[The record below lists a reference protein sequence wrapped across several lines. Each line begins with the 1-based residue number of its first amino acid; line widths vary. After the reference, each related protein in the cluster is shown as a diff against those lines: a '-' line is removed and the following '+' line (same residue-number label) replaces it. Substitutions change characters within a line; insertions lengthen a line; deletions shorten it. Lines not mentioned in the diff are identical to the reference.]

1 MCGICGIVTPDF
13 SATEKTDIV
22 QKMSDVMAHRGP
34 DDHGHIKLK
43 DACLGMRR
51 LSIIDPSPAGHQ
63 PMCNENGSIWIVANG
78 MIYNYKEL
86 REYLVN
92 RGHIFKSLCDIEVII
107 HLYEEYGRECVHKLR
122 GMFAFA
128 IYDEV
133 KRELFIARDRL
144 GIKPLYYSAPSGRFL
159 FASEIKSIVKSGLI
173 KPEPDMEAIDLY
185 LSFGYVPPP
194 WTILKD
200 IHALLPGHCIHVR
213 DAQITVRKWWSFPEE
228 GATKCPHNEII
239 PRVRHLLEESIRL
252 HQVSDVPIGAFL
264 SGGIDSTAVV
274 GLMSRV
280 SDKPI
285 KTFSV
290 GFESDVPGRFNE
302 LTHAELAA
310 RKFHTDHTEVI
321 LKGQDVADELENII
335 WHLDQPSFD
344 GINTYFVSR
353 AAKQGGLTVALS
365 GLGGDELF
373 GGYGSYQIIPR
384 LSAYAKLWGAIPN
397 PIKIFV
403 VRTLQVSAKKFLNN
417 ERSRKINH
425 LNSIHSPVS
434 LYALARLNLWPMEK
448 RTLYSS
454 RYLKLLSTGDNKYD
468 RSIEILEKYARNDCS
483 AWQMVTKLELQTYMN
498 WRLLRDTDAMSM
510 AHSLEVRV
518 PLIDHE
524 IVEFICGLPYGWQ
537 KRLGYPKR
545 LLTAALSELIPEE
558 IIQRPKHGFEFPL
571 ELWMKRKLKE
581 IVDDTLS
588 YSSVKNRDFFCPA
601 GVESLY
607 NDFLDGKYPYP
618 VIWQLVVLELW
629 LRRMIDKKGRL

>member
-13 SATEKTDIV
+13 SGNEKTGIV
-22 QKMSDVMAHRGP
+22 QKMSNVMAHRGP
-34 DDHGHIKLK
+34 DDYGYMNLK
-43 DACLGMRR
+43 SACLGMRR

-63 PMCNENGSIWIVANG
+63 PMCNENGTIWIVVNG

-86 REYLVN
+86 REHLLN
-92 RGHIFKSLCDIEVII
+92 RGHTFKSQSDTEVII
-107 HLYEEYGRECVHKLR
+107 HLYEEHGDECVHKLR

-128 IYDEV
+128 IWDEN
-133 KRELFIARDRL
+133 KREIFIARDRL
-144 GIKPLYYSAPSGRFL
+144 GIKPLYYSAPSDRFL

-173 KPEPDMEAIDLY
+173 EPEPDLEAIDLY

-213 DAQITVRKWWSFPEE
+213 DAQVTVKKWWSFPEE
-228 GATKCPHNEII
+228 GTTQCPLNEII
-239 PRVRHLLEESIRL
+239 PQVRHLLEESIRL

-302 LTHAELAA
+302 LTHANMVA

-321 LKGQDVADELENII
+321 LKGQDVADELDNII
-335 WHLDQPSFD
+335 RHLDQPSFD

-373 GGYGSYQIIPR
+373 GGYGSYQIIHR
-384 LSAYAKLWGAIPN
+384 LSAYAKLWGKTPESIRTAIARILESTAGN
-397 PIKIFV
+397 LSNGD
-403 VRTLQVSAKKFLNN
+403 RM
-417 ERSRKINH
+417 RKIGRLGWIN
-425 LNSIHSPVS
+425 SPVA
-434 LYALARLNLWPMEK
+434 LYALARLNLWPLEK
-448 RTLYSS
+448 KQLYSPS
-454 RYLKLLSTGDNKYD
+454 FLRESKSANRHDCSLDL
-468 RSIEILEKYARNDCS
+468 LEKYAKIDHG
-483 AWQMVTKLELQTYMN
+483 AWRMVTELELQTYMN
-498 WRLLRDTDAMSM
+498 WRLLRDTDVMSM

-518 PLIDHE
+518 PLIDHKL
-524 IVEFICGLPYGWQ
+524 VEFVCGLPDGWQ
-537 KRLGYPKR
+537 KSLGYPKR
-545 LLTAALSELIPEE
+545 LLTSALSEFIPEE
-558 IIQRPKHGFEFPL
+558 IINKPKHGFEFPI
-571 ELWMKRKLKE
+571 EYWMKGVLKQMVE
-581 IVDDTLS
+581 DTLS
-588 YSSVKNRDFFCPA
+588 VHTIKKRGLFSPD
-601 GVESLY
+601 GVRSLY
-607 NDFLDGKYPYP
+607 KGFLRGNYSYP
-618 VIWQLVVLELW
+618 VIWQFVVLELW
-629 LRRMIDKKGRL
+629 LRRMVDNKL